1 MKKKT
6 LYRQVLLSLMAG
18 ALFAGQAMAADYV
31 GVITGD
37 DASDDPIYDSV
48 KENDEVPGYYFDG
61 ETTIKGNG
69 TLINTNGN
77 VSLYVFPP
85 SEDEKAPLHLQ
96 SESTD
101 SPVTAVNVTAGKEF
115 CIKLPT

>member
-18 ALFAGQAMAADYV
+18 ALFAGQAMAADYT

-37 DASDDPIYDSV
+37 ASDDAIYGSV
-48 KENDEVPGYYFDG
+48 KKNGGAPGYYFNG

-77 VSLYVFPP
+77 VSLYMIPP
-85 SEDEKAPLHLQ
+85 SEDKKAPLHLQ

-101 SPVTAVNVTAGKEF
+101 SPVTAVNVTAGKGF